1 MSPKPKHFAES
12 RSVFGFGDVFWVITR
27 TFGFSDRSV
36 LDSGK
41 CFGLWNVFWILRSV
55 FGFWTCF
62 EFWTC
67 FWNLG
72 SVSDFVKSFW
82 ILERVL
88 DSGKCFWILGRVL
101 SQRATVCLWLVEEN
115 IFRGMIC
122 QKYYLA
128 LGGKTSVWNS
138 CARSLEVMRGETIL
152 SLGAPTDSSW
162 WVSIFFLS
170 IVRSCE
176 PLLPPSNGAFI
187 GVCNSK
193 YNSVCRIQ
201 CNEGFE
207 VLGSAERKCIVVAG
221 PNVMDWSGP
230 PSQCQ
235 GEIKTSD

>member
-1 MSPKPKHFAES
+1 MSPKPKHFPES
-12 RSVFGFGDVFWVITR
+12 KSVFGFGDVFWVITR
-27 TFGFSDRSV
+27 AFGFSDRSV

-101 SQRATVCLWLVEEN
+101 FQRATVCLWLVEEN

-122 QKYYLA
+122 QKYYLDH
-128 LGGKTSVWNS
+128 GGDKTSVWNS
-138 CARSLEVMRGETIL
+138 CALSSEVMRGERPLIQVDGFL
-152 SLGAPTDSSW
+152 F
-162 WVSIFFLS
+162 FFLS
-170 IVRSCE
+170 IVRSCL
-176 PLLPPSNGAFI
+176 PLLPPSNGAFV

-201 CNEGFE
+201 CNEGYE
-207 VLGSAERKCIVVAG
+207 VSGSAERKCIVVAG

-235 GEIKTSD
+235 GGIKTSD